1 MRSVVFFRMKKRIQ
15 IDSEQQ
21 LTLQDVC
28 QLIVPPSYEW
38 LKRLPLPKV
47 TIRNGNYHVIDALEV
62 VRLLY
67 EKASEL
73 EVQQIGPPQ
82 TLVELKLKSRFPKGL
97 MVVFVW
103 LTLFIGSGLT
113 IMNFHTDVS
122 MKEVHE
128 RIYYLLTGVKVA
140 YPLWLQVAYSFGI
153 GLGMILF
160 FNHVFK
166 RRINEEP
173 SPMELEMFLYQ
184 DSVDQY
190 VIEQEKQ
197 NQEQPSHESRS

>member
-1 MRSVVFFRMKKRIQ
+1 M
-15 IDSEQQ
+15 DSEQQ

-38 LKRLPLPKV
+38 LKQLPLPKV
-47 TIRNGNYHVIDALEV
+47 TICNGNYHVIDALEIV
-62 VRLLY
+62 QLLY

-73 EVQQIGPPQ
+73 EVQQIGPAQ
-82 TLVELKLKSRFPKGL
+82 TLVELKLKPRIPKSL
-97 MVVFVW
+97 MVIFVW

-190 VIEQEKQ
+190 VIDREKQKQ
-197 NQEQPSHESRS
+197 NQEPSSHESRS